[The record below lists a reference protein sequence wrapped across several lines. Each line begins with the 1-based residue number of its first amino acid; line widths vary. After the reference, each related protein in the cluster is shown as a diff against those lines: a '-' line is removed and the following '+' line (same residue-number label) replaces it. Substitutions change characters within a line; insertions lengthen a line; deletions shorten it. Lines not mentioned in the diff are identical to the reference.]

1 MLLFGFETQNGFN
14 LYSNMEE
21 IDNDKIWKRKINL
34 KPLNRDENQKECL
47 QVGLVLTSIHVE

>member
-1 MLLFGFETQNGFN
+1 MDLTYIQNI
-14 LYSNMEE
+14 EE

>member
-14 LYSNMEE
+14 LYSNIEE